1 MARVKEG
8 PRWHANGKCRDL
20 AAVRRQLRVRAPR
33 GLVYIPTQGMIL
45 GRWVAPKARVAIAAL
60 YKSPAWQHDV
70 MCYRG
75 SAELFPPATTDRAM
89 VLKLWLVRVL
99 AEHPLPVRAAPHHVP
114 PPCADGSFAWQSGQT
129 TPTFR
134 MEQLNEMSAQLLL
147 AVNRY
152 IDKFEAGLAATT
164 GLRHG
169 PGLTRIWAFYSAA
182 DDEEELTEGDVDWRR
197 GWERPSDYD
206 YSNGVFQTG
215 YELYPYLNPPPL
227 PDSMRKAVA
236 WLTTHISLRR

>member
-45 GRWVAPKARVAIAAL
+45 GRWVAPKARVAIALL

-134 MEQLNEMSAQLLL
+134 MEQLNAMSAQLLL

-169 PGLTRIWAFYSAA
+169 PALARLWASQPAY

>member
-8 PRWHANGKCRDL
+8 ARWSANGKCRDL

-45 GRWVAPKARVAIAAL
+45 GRWVAPKARVAIALL

-75 SAELFPPATTDRAM
+75 PAELFPPATTDRAM

-134 MEQLNEMSAQLLL
+134 MEQLNAMSAQLLL

-152 IDKFEAGLAATT
+152 IDTFEAGLAATT

-169 PGLTRIWAFYSAA
+169 PALARLWASQPAY

>member
-45 GRWVAPKARVAIAAL
+45 GRWVAPKARVAIALL

-169 PGLTRIWAFYSAA
+169 PGLARLWASQPAS
-182 DDEEELTEGDVDWRR
+182 DDDEELTEGDVDWRR
-197 GWERPSDYD
+197 EWDRPSDYD

-215 YELYPYLNPPPL
+215 YETFPYLNPPPL
-227 PDSMRKAVA
+227 ADSCRKAVA
-236 WLTTHISLRR
+236 WLSTHISLRL

>member
-114 PPCADGSFAWQSGQT
+114 PP
-129 TPTFR
+129 
-134 MEQLNEMSAQLLL
+134 
-147 AVNRY
+147 
-152 IDKFEAGLAATT
+152 
-164 GLRHG
+164 
-169 PGLTRIWAFYSAA
+169 
-182 DDEEELTEGDVDWRR
+182 
-197 GWERPSDYD
+197 
-206 YSNGVFQTG
+206 
-215 YELYPYLNPPPL
+215 
-227 PDSMRKAVA
+227 
-236 WLTTHISLRR
+236 